1 MLSYETEMSETVLVY
16 LIASNSD
23 EAKMIAETIV
33 SERLAACANILG
45 DVSSIFSWNGNIQN
59 EQETAVFLK
68 TTVTQI
74 PALSKRI
81 CELHSYD
88 QPCVIALPII
98 GGSRDFLD
106 WIKSETTNN

>member
-1 MLSYETEMSETVLVY
+1 MPETALIY
-16 LIASNSD
+16 LTAPNSD

-33 SERLAACANILG
+33 SERLAACANIIG
-45 DVSSIFSWNGNIQN
+45 NVSSIFSWNGSIQN
-59 EQETAVFLK
+59 EQETVVFLK
-68 TTVTQI
+68 TTVSQI

-98 GGSRDFLD
+98 GGNKGFLD
-106 WIKSETTNN
+106 WIKSETINN

>member
-1 MLSYETEMSETVLVY
+1 MPETA
-16 LIASNSD
+16 LIYFTAPNSD
-23 EAKMIAETIV
+23 EAKIIAETII
-33 SERLAACANILG
+33 SEHFAACANILG

-68 TTVTQI
+68 TTVSQI

-98 GGSRDFLD
+98 GGNKGFLD
-106 WIKSETTNN
+106 WIKSKTTNN